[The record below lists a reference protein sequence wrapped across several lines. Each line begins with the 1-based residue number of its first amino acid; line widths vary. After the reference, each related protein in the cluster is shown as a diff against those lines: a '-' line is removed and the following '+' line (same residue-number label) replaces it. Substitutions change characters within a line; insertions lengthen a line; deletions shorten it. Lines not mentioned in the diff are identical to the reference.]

1 MNWTWEILETD
12 PLELWSHIL
21 APEHGQALPAVH
33 RAAKFRKG
41 QISRESQVNRQMDK
55 TDNYNPASVVREFAE
70 LEGRLQNYAF
80 GNVRPL
86 GVTDP
91 PTTNKGPRRHLLTQR
106 FCKAKGG
113 PRTCPASQ
121 RILPGQRAPPG
132 FPPHLMDSLHGSSRK
147 AVLGGC
153 VF

>member
-55 TDNYNPASVVREFAE
+55 TDK
-70 LEGRLQNYAF
+70 LQP
-80 GNVRPL
+80 GEC
-86 GVTDP
+86 G
-91 PTTNKGPRRHLLTQR
+91 
-106 FCKAKGG
+106 
-113 PRTCPASQ
+113 Q
-121 RILPGQRAPPG
+121 RIRRVGRQTTELRLWKCA
-132 FPPHLMDSLHGSSRK
+132 
-147 AVLGGC
+147 AYGGNGPSHH
-153 VF
+153 